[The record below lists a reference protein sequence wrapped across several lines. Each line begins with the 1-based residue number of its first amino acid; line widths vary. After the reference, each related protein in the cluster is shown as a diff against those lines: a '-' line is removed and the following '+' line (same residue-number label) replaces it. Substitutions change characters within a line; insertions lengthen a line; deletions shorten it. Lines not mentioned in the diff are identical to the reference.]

1 MPPWGGSITSAACQ
15 HNHFASMCKQIDRPV
30 HFRILYLLDIV
41 TKLSLTDHRDFLD
54 VSERHMRSAPKWRL
68 GYENASCRHFHI
80 LRFW

>member
-1 MPPWGGSITSAACQ
+1 
-15 HNHFASMCKQIDRPV
+15 MCKQIDRPV